1 MIATET
7 EVLEQVEVDHKTKIN
22 PAKSLVVYN
31 DDVNTFDHVI
41 NSLVKVCKH
50 ELIQAEQCTWI
61 VHYNGKCAVKSGE
74 FKKLR
79 PLRQALNERG
89 LTAKIH

>member
-1 MIATET
+1 MEET
-7 EVLEQVEVDHKTKIN
+7 EVLEQVEVNHKTDVEKDR
-22 PAKSLVVYN
+22 SLVVYN

-41 NSLVKVCKH
+41 NSLVKVCQH
-50 ELIQAEQCTWI
+50 ELVQAEQCTWI

>member
-1 MIATET
+1 MAQTDVKEK
-7 EVLEQVEVDHKTKIN
+7 VEVN
-22 PAKSLVVYN
+22 SSQENQRSLILYN

-41 NSLVKVCKH
+41 DALIKVCKH
-50 ELIQAEQCTWI
+50 ETIQAEQCTWI
-61 VHYNGKCAVKSGE
+61 VHYNGKCAVKEGE

-79 PLRQALNERG
+79 PLRQALNEKG

>member
-1 MIATET
+1 MEET
-7 EVLEQVEVDHKTKIN
+7 EVLEQVQAEQKTKVESN
-22 PAKSLVVYN
+22 RSLVVYN
-31 DDVNTFDHVI
+31 DDVNSFDHVI
-41 NSLVKVCKH
+41 NSLVKVCEH
-50 ELIQAEQCTWI
+50 ELVQAEQCTWI

>member
-1 MIATET
+1 MVET
-7 EVLEQVEVDHKTKIN
+7 DVREKVANKGEVEKSR
-22 PAKSLVVYN
+22 SLVLYN
-31 DDVNTFDHVI
+31 DDVNTFDQVI
-41 NSLVKVCKH
+41 DALIKVCKH
-50 ELIQAEQCTWI
+50 ELVQAEQCTWI
-61 VHYNGKCAVKSGE
+61 VHYNGKCAVKEGE

>member
-1 MIATET
+1 MEET
-7 EVLEQVEVDHKTKIN
+7 EVLEQVQEEQKVEVEKN
-22 PAKSLVVYN
+22 RSLVVFN

-41 NSLVKVCKH
+41 NSLVKVCQH
-50 ELIQAEQCTWI
+50 ELVQAEQCTWI

-89 LTAKIH
+89 LTAKIL

>member
-1 MIATET
+1 MEEIDV
-7 EVLEQVEVDHKTKIN
+7 EVLEQVEQKTDTEKSR
-22 PAKSLVVYN
+22 SLVVYN

-41 NSLVKVCKH
+41 NSLVKVCNH

-61 VHYNGKCAVKSGE
+61 VHYNGKCAVKEGE

>member
-1 MIATET
+1 MVET
-7 EVLEQVEVDHKTKIN
+7 DLQEKVEVKKDVEKN
-22 PAKSLVVYN
+22 RSLVLYN

-41 NSLVKVCKH
+41 DSLIKICKH
-50 ELIQAEQCTWI
+50 EVIQAEQCTWI
-61 VHYNGKCAVKSGE
+61 VHYNGKCAVKEGD
-74 FKKLR
+74 FRKLR

>member
-1 MIATET
+1 MVET
-7 EVLEQVEVDHKTKIN
+7 ELEEKVEVKKDVEKN
-22 PAKSLVVYN
+22 RSLVLYN

-41 NSLVKVCKH
+41 DSLIKICKH
-50 ELIQAEQCTWI
+50 EIIQAEQCTWI
-61 VHYNGKCAVKSGE
+61 VHYNGKCAVKEGD
-74 FKKLR
+74 FRKLR

>member
-1 MIATET
+1 MIEIET
-7 EVLEQVEVDHKTKIN
+7 EVLEQVEIEHKTRVDHLR
-22 PAKSLVVYN
+22 SLVVYN

-74 FKKLR
+74 FKELR
-79 PLRQALNERG
+79 PLRKALNERG

>member
-1 MIATET
+1 MEET
-7 EVLEQVEVDHKTKIN
+7 EVLEQVQVEQKVEVEKN
-22 PAKSLVVYN
+22 RSLVVYT

-41 NSLVKVCKH
+41 NSLVKVCEH
-50 ELIQAEQCTWI
+50 ELVQAEQCTWI

>member
-1 MIATET
+1 MAET
-7 EVLEQVEVDHKTKIN
+7 EVQDKVDVKTSQEN
-22 PAKSLVVYN
+22 QRSLILYN

-41 NSLVKVCKH
+41 DALIKVCKH
-50 ELIQAEQCTWI
+50 ETIQAEQCTWI
-61 VHYNGKCAVKSGE
+61 VHYNGKCAVKEGE

-79 PLRQALNERG
+79 PLRQALNEKG

>member
-1 MIATET
+1 MVET
-7 EVLEQVEVDHKTKIN
+7 DVLEEVDQKTDVEKN
-22 PAKSLVVYN
+22 RCLVVYN

-41 NSLVKVCKH
+41 NSLVKVCNH
-50 ELIQAEQCTWI
+50 ELVQAEQCTWI
-61 VHYNGKCAVKSGE
+61 VHYNGKCAVKEGE

>member
-1 MIATET
+1 MEET
-7 EVLEQVEVDHKTKIN
+7 DVDVLEKVEQKTDVEKSR
-22 PAKSLVVYN
+22 SLVVYN

-41 NSLVKVCKH
+41 NSLVKVCNH

-61 VHYNGKCAVKSGE
+61 VHYNGKCAVKEGE